1 MMRSVKITRKVD
13 ELGRIVIPSEIRK
26 HLGIEQDTILE
37 VELCNNDV
45 IIRKAEDTCRLC
57 GSVRDLR
64 KIGDTFICR
73 ECANEIKK
81 TVY

>member
-1 MMRSVKITRKVD
+1 MRSVKITRKVD

-26 HLGIEQDTILE
+26 HLDIEQDTVLE
-37 VELCNNDV
+37 VELCNNEI

-57 GSVRDLR
+57 GSVKDLH
-64 KIGDTFICR
+64 KIGDVFVCK

-81 TVY
+81 IVY